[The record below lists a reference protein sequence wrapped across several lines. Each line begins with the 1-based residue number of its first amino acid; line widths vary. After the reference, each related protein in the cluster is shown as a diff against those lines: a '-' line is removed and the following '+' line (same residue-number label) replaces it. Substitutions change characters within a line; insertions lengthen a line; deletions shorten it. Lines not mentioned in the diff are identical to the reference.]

1 MTSEKFVVNI
11 DVADLLRQN
20 DILLLF
26 VVLAVGLTVG
36 KLRIAKLQIGNSIGV
51 LLTALIFG
59 NAGFTFDAEALN
71 IGFMLFI
78 FCVGIQAGPNFFGI
92 FFRDGKHYLLLA
104 LVVLLSAITI
114 TLTMSHYLNLDLG
127 LATGLMA
134 GSLTATPVLVGA
146 KDALSGGLS
155 NLSDPLIVQDL
166 IDSLSVGYAMSYLI
180 GLISLILLAKLMPK
194 LQKQDLAE
202 SSQQIAKERGIGS
215 VSQRKVYLPIIRAYR
230 VGPELIDWIDG
241 RNLRELGIY
250 RQTGCYIERIRR
262 HGILA
267 SPDGDAILQEG
278 DEIALVGYP
287 DSHARLDPSF
297 RNGKEVFDRDLLD
310 LRIVEEEIVVKNDN
324 IAGKR
329 LSELNLAEYG
339 CFLNRVV
346 RAQIEMPMDHSTL
359 LNKGD
364 ILQVSGEK
372 SRVLGLAERIGFI
385 SIHSQIA
392 DLLAFC
398 CFFIMG
404 LLFGSITMTFGQIT
418 FGLGNAAGLLLAG
431 ISLGFLRA
439 NHPTFGYVPQGALNM
454 AKDLGLMVFMVGIG
468 LSAGSN
474 LFESITQIGPSVFLV
489 SMMVSVIP
497 VMLAYLFGAYVL
509 DMNRA
514 LLFGAIIGARTCAP
528 AMDMINEHARSTI
541 PALGYAGTYA
551 IANVLLTIAGTL
563 IIILS

>member
-1 MTSEKFVVNI
+1 VNI
-11 DVADLLRQN
+11 DVAALLHQN

-26 VVLAVGLTVG
+26 VVLAVGLSVG
-36 KLRIAKLQIGNSIGV
+36 KIRIANLQIGNSIGV
-51 LLTALIFG
+51 LLTALLFG
-59 NAGFTFDAEALN
+59 NAGFTFNAESLN

-78 FCVGIQAGPNFFGI
+78 FCVGIEAGPNFFGI
-92 FFRDGKHYLLLA
+92 FFRDGKHYLMLA
-104 LVVLLSAITI
+104 LVVLLSAIAI
-114 TLTMSHYLNLDLG
+114 TMTMANYLDLELG

-146 KDALSGGLS
+146 KDALNSGLS
-155 NLSDPLIVQDL
+155 GIPDSEMIQHMV
-166 IDSLSVGYAMSYLI
+166 DSLSVGYAMSYLV
-180 GLISLILLAKLMPK
+180 GLVSLIVLAKLMPK
-194 LQKQDLAE
+194 LQKQNLAE
-202 SSQQIAKERGIGS
+202 SSQQIARERGIGE
-215 VSQRKVYLPIIRAYR
+215 VGQRKVYLPIIRAYR
-230 VGPELIDWIDG
+230 VGPELINWIDG

-250 RQTGCYIERIRR
+250 RQTGCYIERVRR
-262 HGILA
+262 NGILA
-267 SPDGDAILQEG
+267 NPDGDAILQEG

-310 LRIVEEEIVVKNDN
+310 LRIVEEEIVVKNDS

-329 LSELNLAEYG
+329 LSDLNLSEYG

-346 RAQIEMPMDHSTL
+346 RAQIEMPMDHNIL

-385 SIHSQIA
+385 SVHSQIA

-398 CFFIMG
+398 CFFIIG
-404 LLFGSITMTFGQIT
+404 LLVGTITMTFGQIA
-418 FGLGNAAGLLLAG
+418 FGLGSAAGLLVAG
-431 ISLGFLRA
+431 ITLGFLRA

-454 AKDLGLMVFMVGIG
+454 TKDLGLMVFMVGIG
-468 LSAGSN
+468 LSAGSS
-474 LFESITQIGPSVFLV
+474 LFESLAQVGMAVFVTSL
-489 SMMVSVIP
+489 MVSVIP
-497 VMLAYLFGAYVL
+497 VVLAYLFGAYIL
-509 DMNRA
+509 KMNRA

-563 IIILS
+563 LIILN